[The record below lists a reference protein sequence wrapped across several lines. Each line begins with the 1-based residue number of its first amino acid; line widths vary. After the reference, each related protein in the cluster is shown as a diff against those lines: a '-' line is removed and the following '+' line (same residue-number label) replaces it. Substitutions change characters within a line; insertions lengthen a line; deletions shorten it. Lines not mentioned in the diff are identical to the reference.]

1 MRIMITT
8 KQITAQNLVNISN
21 ITSNIDIVKTC
32 MLKKNI
38 TPLDE
43 RWTNPVKQGTLW
55 VSISDTWM
63 IWMTGGCEFKNLKSD
78 QQIGYGCI
86 YIYNYIHIYIY
97 TFKCFGFHLR
107 FPHAKDSSFV
117 IFKVVRPQHVTRMSN
132 FYRQQEIP
140 PHSRSG
146 HQTFANL
153 PKLAPFRSHVADR
166 AMQWYLDASRQGQN
180 NAYGIMGGWW

>member
-1 MRIMITT
+1 MSDEPIQWSR
-8 KQITAQNLVNISN
+8 AHYGLVYLIHGWFGWLGAVNSR
-21 ITSNIDIVKTC
+21 TWSQ
-32 MLKKNI
+32 
-38 TPLDE
+38 
-43 RWTNPVKQGTLW
+43 TNKLAMAV
-55 VSISDTWM
+55 
-63 IWMTGGCEFKNLKSD
+63 
-78 QQIGYGCI
+78 YI

>member
-8 KQITAQNLVNISN
+8 KQITAQNLVNIGN
-21 ITSNIDIVKTC
+21 ITSNIGIVKTC

-86 YIYNYIHIYIY
+86 YI
-97 TFKCFGFHLR
+97 
-107 FPHAKDSSFV
+107 
-117 IFKVVRPQHVTRMSN
+117 
-132 FYRQQEIP
+132 
-140 PHSRSG
+140 
-146 HQTFANL
+146 
-153 PKLAPFRSHVADR
+153 
-166 AMQWYLDASRQGQN
+166 
-180 NAYGIMGGWW
+180 